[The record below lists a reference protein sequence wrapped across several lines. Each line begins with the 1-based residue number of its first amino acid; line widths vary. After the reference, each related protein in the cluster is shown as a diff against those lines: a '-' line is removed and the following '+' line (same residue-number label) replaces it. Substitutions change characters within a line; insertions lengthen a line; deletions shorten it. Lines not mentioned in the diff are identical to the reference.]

1 MPFGRAIVAIL
12 VAFAVTLLPAS
23 GGLAFAD
30 KSHALHGHAA
40 VVDEFA
46 AAAEADQ
53 AAPCDHDSSAVDD
66 CGSLAVCAL
75 KCFTYAGLRL
85 PSLQVPFSAACAPP
99 GRTTD
104 IVASRDGAP
113 PFRPPRA

>member
-1 MPFGRAIVAIL
+1 MPLGRAIVAVIL
-12 VAFAVTLLPAS
+12 AIAVAMLPATGGAAFAAQIDAGLGRGATTELMVVTTT
-23 GGLAFAD
+23 
-30 KSHALHGHAA
+30 
-40 VVDEFA
+40 
-46 AAAEADQ
+46 DQ
-53 AAPCDHDSSAVDD
+53 ASPCDHGSSAVDD

-75 KCFTYAGLRL
+75 ECFTYAGLRL